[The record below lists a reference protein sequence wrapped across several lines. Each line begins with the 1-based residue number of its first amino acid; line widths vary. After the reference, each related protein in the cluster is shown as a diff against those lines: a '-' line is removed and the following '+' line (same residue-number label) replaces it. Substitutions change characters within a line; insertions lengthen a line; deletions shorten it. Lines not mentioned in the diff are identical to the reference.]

1 MRTPTVHSRL
11 LLAFLGALALSSPAL
26 AQDEDEDAPYAY
38 PDDEDE
44 DAPRKLP
51 RRSDPTA
58 DYGRMDEEEEGN
70 FEKMYRLD
78 DPNTGLAGEVILGA
92 MLLSSSKG
100 AFAETGLG
108 LGLRFTWEY
117 GRILD
122 SEPLREALWADVRW
136 MMAGLSDGTDL
147 IAGRNRIHYF
157 TVAPAYEFTF
167 GAAQAFGVFG
177 QVGGGMALQS
187 STLSV
192 GATDTN
198 VKGLKPV
205 FQYGVG
211 FRGRPRLSDR
221 MALAFRVELTRF
233 RRGYMNDT
241 FIGGSLGTAF

>member
-1 MRTPTVHSRL
+1 MHSRL
-11 LLAFLGALALSSPAL
+11 LLAFLGALALSTPAL

-38 PDDEDE
+38 PDDSEE

-58 DYGRMDEEEEGN
+58 DFERMSEEGED

-147 IAGRNRIHYF
+147 ISSSSRIHYF
-157 TVAPAYEFTF
+157 TIAPAYEFTF

-187 STLSV
+187 SQVSIGQDETS
-192 GATDTN
+192 
-198 VKGLKPV
+198 VKGIKPLL
-205 FQYGVG
+205 QYGVG

-221 MALAFRVELTRF
+221 LALSFRVELTRF

>member
-11 LLAFLGALALSSPAL
+11 LLAFLGALALSTPAL

-38 PDDEDE
+38 PDDSEE

-58 DYGRMDEEEEGN
+58 DFERMSEEGED

-147 IAGRNRIHYF
+147 ISSSSRIHYF
-157 TVAPAYEFTF
+157 TIAPAYEFTF

-187 STLSV
+187 SQVSIGQDETS
-192 GATDTN
+192 
-198 VKGLKPV
+198 VKGIKPLL
-205 FQYGVG
+205 QYGVG

-221 MALAFRVELTRF
+221 LALSFRVELTRF

>member
-1 MRTPTVHSRL
+1 MRTLTVHSRL
-11 LLAFLGALALSSPAL
+11 LLAFLGALALSTPAL

-38 PDDEDE
+38 PDDSDE
-44 DAPRKLP
+44 DAPRKVP
-51 RRSDPTA
+51 RRSNDPTA
-58 DYGRMDEEEEGN
+58 DFQRMSEEGED

-92 MLLSSSKG
+92 MMLSSSKG

-147 IAGRNRIHYF
+147 VSSSSRIHYF
-157 TVAPAYEFTF
+157 TIAPAYEFTF

-187 STLSV
+187 SSLTIGESE
-192 GATDTN
+192 TS
-198 VKGLKPV
+198 VKGLKPL

-221 MALAFRVELTRF
+221 LALAFRVELTRF

>member
-1 MRTPTVHSRL
+1 MTPSSTVPTRL
-11 LLAFLGALALSSPAL
+11 LFAFLGALALSSPAF
-26 AQDEDEDAPYAY
+26 AQDEDEDTPYAY
-38 PDDEDE
+38 PEDE
-44 DAPRKLP
+44 EEAPRKRP

-58 DYGRMDEEEEGN
+58 DYERMGGEEEGN

-78 DPNTGLAGEVILGA
+78 DPNKGFAGEVILGA

-147 IAGRNRIHYF
+147 ITGRNRIHYF

-177 QVGGGMALQS
+177 QVGGGLALQS
-187 STLSV
+187 STLAI
-192 GATDTN
+192 GADETS
-198 VKGLKPV
+198 VKGAKPLL
-205 FQYGVG
+205 QYGVG

-221 MALAFRVELTRF
+221 MALSFRVELTRF
-233 RRGYMNDT
+233 RRGYMDDT